1 MDSIIAS
8 QKIGKRRRASEL
20 RAARSAATVKVSVT
34 PYKPILETKG
44 QGHSQLEKVARR
56 SRAKRSPRP
65 FAFRWRSRP
74 SRPSRLRSELSLLV
88 LRLGSKLS
96 LRKGLPSVSKKLS
109 ALPKPRLALYSLIS
123 VAAAIALGLGA
134 AAIARGPSFPMPQA
148 ALLPADDSSQDLL
161 LDYVSPELASGA
173 ADADQDSPL
182 PPAPVTMEMGSYTVR
197 SGDSL
202 ASIAKR
208 FGLNMDT
215 IISANGI
222 ADARAIKSGRELRIP
237 NIDGLVYK
245 TRKGDN
251 LAAIAKRY
259 KTDTTKI
266 VDANDLGSSRLTIG
280 QSIFIPGARLPQAEI
295 AQALGQRVTWPARG
309 PLSSYFGYRPDPFT
323 GVRRFHGGIDIV
335 VDTGTQ
341 IRAAMSGRVADA
353 GYNGNYGNYVILS
366 HADGFQTLYGH
377 LTSYSVVKGQQVA
390 QGAVIGLSG
399 NTGYSTGPHLHFG
412 LYKRSLALN
421 PLKYLK

>member
-20 RAARSAATVKVSVT
+20 RAAKSAATVKVSVR
-34 PYKPILETKG
+34 PYKPILEAKG
-44 QGHSQLEKVARR
+44 QGQSQLEKVARR
-56 SRAKRSPRP
+56 SRAKRTTRP

-74 SRPSRLRSELSLLV
+74 SRLRSALSLLV
-88 LRLGSKLS
+88 LRLGSKLV
-96 LRKGLPSVSKKLS
+96 P
-109 ALPKPRLALYSLIS
+109 YSLVS

-148 ALLPADDSSQDLL
+148 ALLPADDSAQDLL

-353 GYNGNYGNYVILS
+353 GYNGNYGNYVIMS
-366 HADGFQTLYGH
+366 HTDGFQTLYGH